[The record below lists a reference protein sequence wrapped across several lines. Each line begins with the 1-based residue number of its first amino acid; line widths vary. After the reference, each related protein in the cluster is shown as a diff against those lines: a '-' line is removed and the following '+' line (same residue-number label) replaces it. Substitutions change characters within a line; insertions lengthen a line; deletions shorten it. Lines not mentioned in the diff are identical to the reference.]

1 MTDTSELDPVRYE
14 MFLHR
19 LWAIGEEGRSSIQK
33 VTASPIVSQGGE
45 CMASFYTA
53 EGVMI
58 LACSGHLR
66 FAAATSDAIRK
77 VIEWYGESP
86 GFFDGDQLFFNDP
99 YVAGAH
105 TYDMLIMK
113 PVFYRG
119 ALTHWIAS
127 SIHTADTGGSLRG
140 VATEIYHEG
149 IRIQGAKVVEKGE
162 FREDVFRCLT
172 QQCRDPEYVGQDVRS
187 QIASNNVC
195 ARGFLELVDKFG
207 MDFMEVAGKKVIEDS
222 ERMARARLRSLPDGV
237 WTSVIPG
244 TAWDRKGGGVKPY
257 HVACRLEKK
266 AEEMHLD
273 FSGTSGQMNDTSN
286 STLAGTMAQL
296 AVALTDFL
304 FWDVPWSDGKFEPV
318 SVTIPE
324 GSILNCRFPAACGN
338 APAVGVTA
346 KVALSDCIA
355 RMLYSGGYD
364 DINAAWQG
372 IWYSGGPLAFYGGHN
387 REGLVTAQGLY
398 DGHGAGLGAT
408 PLRDGVHCGG
418 NMNIPGGGISD
429 IERIEMQYPFIYFT
443 RNHHVD
449 GGGAGKNTGGAGSYR
464 IYMVYG
470 ARDCSVNYPP
480 YGCLPEGAGL
490 FGGYPTGIG
499 GVRAVFHTDGESLMQ
514 RLRRG
519 EYPVRPGQL
528 ESEGWGAL
536 AHPAQLQGRV
546 PLPEYCIVA
555 DFVGGGG
562 GFGDPLE
569 RDPEKVRRDVR
580 VGVASRRIAEEVF
593 GVALTEAGAVNPEAT
608 ARRRETI
615 LAERRAEGAPL
626 AGASSTLPDAPQS
639 APAGAEA
646 LPTTDEAGG
655 RNNAAGAEM
664 LPTTDEAEVQGNAAG
679 AEVLRFHPC
688 LAIAREGDRE
698 VVRCTRCGHRYC
710 RAGDNYKRH
719 ALRRK
724 RDLEKLSG
732 QKTPSGEPYI
742 ACFVE
747 YYCPGCAALL
757 QVDTFCPE
765 LGDEDKPV
773 QDFGLSA

>member
-1 MTDTSELDPVRYE
+1 MATDTKIAADDQLDPVKYE

-19 LWAIGEEGRSSIQK
+19 LWAIGEEGRASIQK

-53 EGVMI
+53 TGEMI

-66 FAAATSDAIRK
+66 FAAATSDAIKK
-77 VIEWYGESP
+77 VIEWYEESP

-99 YVAGAH
+99 YIAGAH

-113 PVFYRG
+113 PVFYQG
-119 ALTHWIAS
+119 VLTHWIAS

-172 QQCRDPEYVGQDVRS
+172 QQCRDPEYVGQDVKS
-187 QIASNNVC
+187 QVASNNVC
-195 ARGFLELVDKFG
+195 AKGLLELVEKFG
-207 MDFMEVAGKKVIEDS
+207 LDFIGKAGARVIEDS
-222 ERMARARLRSLPDGV
+222 ERMARARLRGLPNGT

-244 TAWDRKGGGVKPY
+244 TAWDRKGGGVKAY
-257 HVACRLEKK
+257 QVICKLSKNG
-266 AEEMHLD
+266 EEMHLD
-273 FSGTSGQMNDTSN
+273 FSGTSDQMNDTSN

-304 FWDVPWSDGKFEPV
+304 FWDVPWSDGKFKPIT
-318 SVTIPE
+318 VTIPE

-355 RMLYSGGYD
+355 RMLYSGGIN

-387 REGLVTAQGLY
+387 REGIVTAQGLY

-408 PLRDGVHCGG
+408 PTRDGVHCGG

-443 RNHHVD
+443 RNHHLD
-449 GGGAGKNTGGAGSYR
+449 GGGPGMNAGGTGSFR
-464 IYMVYG
+464 IYMVYETQ
-470 ARDCSVNYPP
+470 DCSVNYPP
-480 YGCLPEGAGL
+480 YGRLPEGAGL
-490 FGGYPTGIG
+490 FGGFPTGIG
-499 GVRAVFHTDGESLMQ
+499 GTRAVFHTDGAAVME
-514 RLRRG
+514 RLRSG
-519 EYPVRPGQL
+519 EYPTKPQQL
-528 ESEGWGAL
+528 KDEKWGTL

-562 GFGDPLE
+562 GFGDPVE
-569 RDPEKVRRDVR
+569 RTPERVEHDVA
-580 VGVASRRIAEEVF
+580 VGITSRRIADEIF
-593 GVALTEAGAVNPEAT
+593 GVVLDTAGTVDQAAT
-608 ARRRETI
+608 KARRKAIHDERMREGRA
-615 LAERRAEGAPL
+615 LAT
-626 AGASSTLPDAPQS
+626 SSLPSGPHN
-639 APAGAEA
+639 G
-646 LPTTDEAGG
+646 TTS
-655 RNNAAGAEM
+655 
-664 LPTTDEAEVQGNAAG
+664 
-679 AEVLRFHPC
+679 EVLKFHPY
-688 LAIAREGDRE
+688 LAIVAQGDRN
-698 VVRCTRCGHRYC
+698 VVHCTRCSHVYC
-710 RAGDNYKRH
+710 DGQDNYKRY
-719 ALRRK
+719 ALRRE
-724 RDLEKLSG
+724 RDLEELS
-732 QKTPSGEPYI
+732 QQQVPAGEPYI
-742 ACFVE
+742 ACFHE

-765 LGDEDKPV
+765 LGDSQNPV
-773 QDFGLSA
+773 QEFMPSL

>member
-1 MTDTSELDPVRYE
+1 MADTSELDPVKYE

-33 VTASPIVSQGGE
+33 VTASPIVAQGGE

-66 FAAATSDAIRK
+66 FAAATSDAIKK

-99 YVAGAH
+99 YIAGAH

-113 PVFYRG
+113 PVFHDG
-119 ALTHWIAS
+119 VLTNWIAS

-149 IRIQGAKVVEKGE
+149 IRIQGAKIVEKGE
-162 FREDVFRCLT
+162 FREDTFRCLT
-172 QQCRDPEYVGQDVRS
+172 QQCRDPEYVGQDIRS

-195 ARGFLELVDKFG
+195 ARGFLELVEKFG
-207 MDFMEVAGKKVIEDS
+207 LDFIELAGKKVIEDS
-222 ERMARARLRSLPDGV
+222 ERMARARLRSLPDGI

-244 TAWDRKGGGVKPY
+244 TAWDRTGGGVKPY
-257 HVACRLEKK
+257 HVVCRLEKK
-266 AEEMHLD
+266 AEDLHLD
-273 FSGTSGQMNDTSN
+273 FSGTSDQMNDMSN

-304 FWDVPWSDGKFEPV
+304 FWDVPWSDGKFKPIA
-318 SVTIPE
+318 VTIPE

-355 RMLYSGGYD
+355 RMLYSGGSD

-408 PLRDGVHCGG
+408 PLRDGVPCGG

-449 GGGAGKNTGGAGSYR
+449 GGGAGRNTGGAGSYR
-464 IYMVYG
+464 IYMIYG
-470 ARDCSVNYPP
+470 TQDCTVNYPP

-490 FGGYPTGIG
+490 FGGFPTGIG
-499 GVRAVFHTDGESLMQ
+499 GTRAVFHTDGAALME
-514 RLRRG
+514 RLHAG
-519 EYPVRPGQL
+519 EYPTQPAQL
-528 ESEGWGAL
+528 EREGWGAL
-536 AHPAQLQGRV
+536 AHPAQIQGRV
-546 PLPEYCIVA
+546 PLPEYSIVA

-562 GFGDPLE
+562 GFGDPVE
-569 RDPEKVRRDVR
+569 RDPEKVRRDIG
-580 VGVASRRIAEEVF
+580 VGVTSSRIAEEIF
-593 GVALTEAGAVNPEAT
+593 GVVVTADGTVDADAT
-608 ARRRETI
+608 TGRRKAI
-615 LAERRAEGAPL
+615 HAERMAQGAPL
-626 AGASSTLPDAPQS
+626 AGATSALPNGSSTP
-639 APAGAEA
+639 PAGE
-646 LPTTDEAGG
+646 
-655 RNNAAGAEM
+655 
-664 LPTTDEAEVQGNAAG
+664 
-679 AEVLRFHPC
+679 EVLRFHPS
-688 LAIAREGDRE
+688 LAIAKEGDRQIIH
-698 VVRCTRCGHRYC
+698 CTRCGHRYC
-710 RAGDNYKRH
+710 EAQDNYKRY

-724 RDLEKLSG
+724 LDLEELSG
-732 QKTPSGEPYI
+732 QKMPSGEPYI
-742 ACFVE
+742 ACFFE
-747 YYCPGCAALL
+747 YYCPGCASLL

-765 LGDEDKPV
+765 LSDENEPV
-773 QDFGLSA
+773 RDFGLEA